1 MPLLEVPNS
10 TGGRVSTLTYPVHKA
25 LVFREGFVDLVGFM
39 PIVREGNLSEEAHV
53 VAGVINGDWRFPPQK
68 PEPEPDSEEAIKPV
82 NVHLAEEAIQLF
94 RQSLENSIEYEK
106 AWFASGLPAIANW
119 LLEGT
124 IADPSTLQKSV
135 RRLTGIILSNAEQAI
150 LREEQEK
157 QQQRLHLTVPSP
169 IRENLDLA
177 IRSWAESAHTELRD
191 QLDIAFHSKS
201 WRKTTWWKLFW
212 RVDDIGMIATDVLQ
226 RFWLV
231 EAEKELLWLMGRIEQ
246 AGLLGPPEPHNLPPA
261 ELNPDDVPKFGA
273 LPLSPRMSDILPKTS
288 DLSSSDTLIPAPT
301 TPTSYPQSISLA
313 RSSLSQTTPPLTAT
327 AQRLLLTAISTTAL
341 TSSLSGL
348 LYLSLLETSI
358 YEAGGIAA
366 LGLVW
371 SMRRL
376 QKRWEETRGLWEA
389 DVREEGRRA
398 LRAVEE
404 EMKEVV
410 REGGREAGDVEG
422 GEERQRAR
430 ELVGRVREVLG
441 EMR

>member
-1 MPLLEVPNS
+1 MVPLLEMPNS
-10 TGGRVSTLTYPVHKA
+10 TSGRVSTLTYPVHKA
-25 LVFREGFVDLVGFM
+25 LVLGEGFKDLVAYI
-39 PIVREGNLSEEAHV
+39 PIVRERKLFEKAHV
-53 VAGVINGDWRFPPQK
+53 VAGVINGDWSFPLQK
-68 PEPEPDSEEAIKPV
+68 PESDSEEAMKPV

-94 RQSLENSIEYEK
+94 RRSLENSIEYEK

-124 IADPSTLQKSV
+124 IADPSTLKKSV
-135 RRLTGIILSNAEQAI
+135 RRLTAIILSNAEQAI

-157 QQQRLHLTVPSP
+157 QQQLLHSTVPFP
-169 IRENLDLA
+169 IRETLDLA
-177 IRSWAESAHTELRD
+177 IQSWAECAHTELRD
-191 QLDIAFHSKS
+191 QLDIAFYSRS

-231 EAEKELLWLMGRIEQ
+231 EAEKELLWLVGRIEQ

-261 ELNPDDVPKFGA
+261 ELNPDDVPKLGA
-273 LPLSPRMSDILPKTS
+273 FPLSPRMSDVLPKTS

-301 TPTSYPQSISLA
+301 TLTSYPQSISVA

-376 QKRWEETRGLWEA
+376 QKRWEEARGLWEA

-398 LRAVEE
+398 LRGVEE

-410 REGGREAGDVEG
+410 REGGKGVGDVEG
-422 GEERQRAR
+422 EVERQRAR
-430 ELVGRVREVLG
+430 ELLGMAREVLG